1 MSLTRRRLLQG
12 ATALGASAVLAR
24 TAFGGDRT
32 APADLPSSSPAE
44 RASTTDG
51 TLVLVTL
58 YGGNDA
64 LNTVVP
70 IADDAYRA
78 ARGPLALDPAETLDI
93 GEGLALH
100 PALTRTKALWDA
112 DQLAVVHGVGFESL
126 DRSHFHCMDVWQ
138 AGGDASAATGWVGRW
153 LDLGG
158 DDPLDAV
165 SVGRRLPLL
174 ARGERRAAAVIPPGP
189 FTLPGDDRLRG
200 HLADLAAPDR
210 AASELEAVVARSTAD
225 LLAVADTVGPI
236 LDATTAESDDGEVAD
251 TFVGRMGTVARLIEE
266 DLPTRVYEVELG
278 GFDTHANQ
286 LATHEALLAEL
297 DEGVG
302 TLLDKVGE
310 RPVTVLVYSE
320 FGRRVAPNAG
330 GGTDHGAAGTVLV
343 AGSVRPGHHGDPPPL
358 DHLTD
363 GDLVTTVDYRAVYGA
378 VLEGVLGVEAGA
390 VLDNPPAALELV

>member
-1 MSLTRRRLLQG
+1 MERPRCS
-12 ATALGASAVLAR
+12 
-24 TAFGGDRT
+24 
-32 APADLPSSSPAE
+32 PALPSAAIGPNHWDPRQASPGK
-44 RASTTDG
+44 RASTADG

-70 IADDAYRA
+70 IADDTYRA

-93 GEGLALH
+93 GEGFALH

-138 AGGDASAATGWVGRW
+138 AGGDASASTGWVGRW

-189 FTLPGDDRLRG
+189 FTLPGDGHLRG
-200 HLADLAAPDR
+200 HLADLADPDR
-210 AASELEAVVARSTAD
+210 AASDLEAVVARSTAD
-225 LLAVADTVGPI
+225 LLAVADTVGPL
-236 LDATTAESDDGEVAD
+236 LDETTAETTADAGGEAAD
-251 TFVGRMGTVARLIEE
+251 TFVGRMAAVARLIEAE
-266 DLPTRVYEVELG
+266 LPTRVYEVELG

-297 DEGVG
+297 DEGLG
-302 TLLDKVGE
+302 TLLDKAGE
-310 RPVTVLVYSE
+310 LPITVLVYSE

-343 AGSVRPGHHGDPPPL
+343 AGDVRPGHHGDPPPL

-378 VLEGVLGVEAGA
+378 VLEGVLGVETGA
-390 VLDNPPAALELV
+390 VLDDPPAPLELV